1 MTEPFKTVRDNLT
14 ELGLLKPRYLI
25 GPLLAALVYLGLYLT
40 TGYAMDTLPAIGLTA
55 ALNAVLAF
63 SVSVGLPPKDSLRAA
78 ISEFIGMFVMSVI
91 LLIAIPIAHGQ
102 EPGNLFG
109 IAVVFFGFVFA
120 ISTGVGW
127 GLAQPNMAL
136 TFISDNW

>member
-25 GPLLAALVYLGLYLT
+25 GPLLAALVYLGLYLS
-40 TGYAMDTLPAIGLTA
+40 TGY
-55 ALNAVLAF
+55 
-63 SVSVGLPPKDSLRAA
+63 
-78 ISEFIGMFVMSVI
+78 
-91 LLIAIPIAHGQ
+91 AHGQ

-127 GLAQPNMAL
+127 GLAQPKMAL